1 MLDTIWAQLRS
12 LFDLE
17 NPFSIY
23 FWVMAVS
30 LLIRGYFVLLP
41 LRRIYL
47 RYTIKIS
54 EIKIFRIRLRNIFQ
68 NLRVFKKE
76 TSVSGI
82 EAFLIQESIL
92 AVAPMI
98 AAATIRLLLGTP
110 SVAEWDTASMV
121 GLMIVFSVWLLFNIK
136 RSLDMRTAL
145 APLERL
151 YSHPIIMNSGINS
164 AIWSR
169 RKLVQLSQ
177 IEIPEYIEMP
187 ETDFSPMVPKAEAD
201 GKRRLDS
208 GAILDNVKQVGGVV
222 KVAVQNLG
230 VKAKEST
237 KEYSARATE
246 KLDQK
251 VQQQVDGIIGFSS
264 SRLIS
269 FIGHLVLVLGPVFAI
284 YILN

>member
-1 MLDTIWAQLRS
+1 
-12 LFDLE
+12 
-17 NPFSIY
+17 
-23 FWVMAVS
+23 
-30 LLIRGYFVLLP
+30 
-41 LRRIYL
+41 
-47 RYTIKIS
+47 
-54 EIKIFRIRLRNIFQ
+54 
-68 NLRVFKKE
+68 
-76 TSVSGI
+76 
-82 EAFLIQESIL
+82 
-92 AVAPMI
+92 
-98 AAATIRLLLGTP
+98 
-110 SVAEWDTASMV
+110 
-121 GLMIVFSVWLLFNIK
+121 
-136 RSLDMRTAL
+136 
-145 APLERL
+145 
-151 YSHPIIMNSGINS
+151 
-164 AIWSR
+164 
-169 RKLVQLSQ
+169 
-177 IEIPEYIEMP
+177 MP